1 MKTNILSI
9 LLVCLMTTG
18 AIAQVDRSKQPEPG
32 PAPTIN
38 LGEPETFKLDNGL
51 EVLVVENHKL
61 PKVTA
66 SLIINNKPHSLGAK
80 PATTSLL
87 AALLG
92 TGTQKTSKD
101 AFNEEIDFLG
111 ANISFGSTSAS
122 ASSLSK
128 FFPRVMELMA
138 EGALTPKFSQTEF
151 DSEKNKL
158 IEGIKS
164 NEKNVGAIASRVASA
179 LVYGNN
185 HPNGEFPTV
194 ESTETVTLQDVQK
207 YYNTYYAPKN
217 AYMVVVGDIKAS
229 EVKKLAEKH
238 FGNWK
243 GATPPEQNLPKVTNV
258 PSTEVNFI
266 DMPNAVQSEIRVSNT
281 YNLKMADDDYFPVL
295 VTNQIL
301 GGSFGSYLNMNLRE
315 ARGYTYGAGSSTG
328 QSKHTA
334 ARFTASTSVRNAVTD
349 SAVVEIM
356 KEIRRIKTEPVDDEM
371 LENAKAKFAGDF
383 VLRLESPATIA
394 NYALNIKTND
404 LPENFYETYLQRIN
418 AVTPEDIQRVA
429 NKYYQTDNMRI
440 VIAGKGTEVVE
451 NLEKINIDGKNIP
464 IKYYNNYGVEV
475 DKPNYNQ
482 AVDPSITAETV
493 FNNYIQAI
501 GGKSAVDAV
510 ESVYMTA
517 EAEIQGQKL
526 NLETKSTASGKF
538 MQAVSMGGMVVSKQV
553 YDGQKGSA
561 TMQGQNVEFT
571 EEQLAAIKAEAHPFP
586 ELIMKNAKVTGI
598 ESVEGKDA
606 YAVKI
611 SDEATIFY
619 DVETGLKV
627 QTVKT
632 MSQGGQTMTV
642 PTSFGNYQ
650 EVNGVKFPFSITE
663 TFGPQ
668 PIEFKVNSV
677 KINEGVT
684 DADFVE

>member
-1 MKTNILSI
+1 MKINIISI
-9 LLVCLMTTG
+9 LFICLFTLG
-18 AIAQVDRSKQPEPG
+18 ATAQVDRSKQPEPG
-32 PAPTIN
+32 PAPKIN
-38 LGEPETFKLDNGL
+38 LGQPESFTLKNGL

-61 PKVTA
+61 PRVTA

-111 ANISFGSTSAS
+111 ANISFGSSSAS

-128 FFPRVMELMA
+128 FFPRVLELMA

-185 HPNGEFPTV
+185 HPYGEFPTV
-194 ESTETVTLQDVQK
+194 ESTETVTLQDVQN
-207 YYNTYYAPKN
+207 YYNIYYAPKN

-229 EVKKLAEKH
+229 DVKKLVEKH
-238 FGNWK
+238 FVNWK

-258 PSTEVNFI
+258 PATEINFI

-281 YNLKMADDDYFPVL
+281 YDLKMADDDYFPVM

-328 QSKHTA
+328 VNKHTA
-334 ARFTASTSVRNAVTD
+334 ARFNASTSVRNAVTD

-356 KEIRRIKTEPVDDEM
+356 KEIRRIKTEPVDAEM

-383 VLRLESPATIA
+383 VLRLERPATIA

-404 LPENFYETYLQRIN
+404 LPDNFYETYLQRIN
-418 AVTPEDIQRVA
+418 AVTPSDIQRVA

-440 VIAGKGTEVVE
+440 VIAGKGSEVIE
-451 NLEKINIDGKNIP
+451 NLEKVKIDGKNVP
-464 IKYYNNYGVEV
+464 IKYFNSNGVKV

-482 AVDPSITAETV
+482 AIDPSVTAETV
-493 FNNYIQAI
+493 FNKYIQAI
-501 GGKSAVDAV
+501 GGKAAVDKV
-510 ESVYMTA
+510 NSVYMIA
-517 EAEIQGQKL
+517 DAEIQGQKL
-526 NLETKSTASGKF
+526 KLETKTTTTGKF
-538 MQAVSMGGMVVSKQV
+538 SQIVSMGGMTISKQIF
-553 YDGQKGSA
+553 DGTKGSA
-561 TMQGQNVEFT
+561 TMQGQKVELN
-571 EEQLAAIKAEAHPFP
+571 EDQLIAIKAEANPFP
-586 ELIMKNAKVTGI
+586 ELTLKNAKLNGI
-598 ESVEGKDA
+598 EPVGGKDA
-606 YAVKI
+606 YAIAI
-611 SDEATIFY
+611 SDDTTVFY

-627 QTVKT
+627 QSVKT
-632 MSQGGQTMTV
+632 VSQGGQTMSV
-642 PTSFGNYQ
+642 PTGFGNYK
-650 EVNGVKFPFSITE
+650 EVKGVKFPSLISQS
-663 TFGPQ
+663 FGPQ
-668 PIEFKVNSV
+668 TIEFEVNEI
-677 KINEGVT
+677 KINEGVA